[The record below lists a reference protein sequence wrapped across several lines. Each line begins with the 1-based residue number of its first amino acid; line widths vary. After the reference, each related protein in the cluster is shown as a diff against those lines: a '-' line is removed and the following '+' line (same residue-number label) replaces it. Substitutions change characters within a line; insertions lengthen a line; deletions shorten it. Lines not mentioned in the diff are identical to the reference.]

1 MIATI
6 WQYAVHAITGNGN
19 YANLL
24 KIYFEKF
31 VKSQKVN
38 LFLAGFRHLEPMCSL
53 KQPLATLADKV
64 LCRGCSC
71 NDQRRSSQSDI
82 AKLESVIGF
91 KVSRLKRGI
100 YLPKCW
106 VEFQLQGNPWLF
118 LVLKLSIFG
127 SILRTICTK
136 YEYAFQGHI
145 SR

>member
-100 YLPKCW
+100 YVPKCW
-106 VEFQLQGNPWLF
+106 VDLSFSLRVIPDFFLF
-118 LVLKLSIFG
+118 WNQAFLDQYWEQSVLNMNMLF
-127 SILRTICTK
+127 RTT
-136 YEYAFQGHI
+136 
-145 SR
+145 